1 MERPKIA
8 ITRGRTLSPRYIE
21 AIERAG
27 GEPIAVGADADI
39 STCEFQGLLL
49 SGGGDVEPGLFGLG
63 NYDETLVRGVD
74 SERDKLEFKLVRTA
88 YERRIPTLGICRGMQ
103 VMNAALGGTLLLDI
117 PGHIQTSERYET
129 SHEVFAA
136 VGTRLCGI
144 VGERAAV
151 NSFHHQAVDR
161 IAPGMR
167 ISAVSGDRITEGI
180 EAPDIFFLGV
190 QWHPECLRDETSER
204 LFKAFLDSVRG

>member
-49 SGGGDVEPGLFGLG
+49 SGGGDVEPGLFGLR

-74 SERDKLEFKLVRTA
+74 SERDKL
-88 YERRIPTLGICRGMQ
+88 
-103 VMNAALGGTLLLDI
+103 
-117 PGHIQTSERYET
+117 
-129 SHEVFAA
+129 
-136 VGTRLCGI
+136 
-144 VGERAAV
+144 
-151 NSFHHQAVDR
+151 
-161 IAPGMR
+161 
-167 ISAVSGDRITEGI
+167 
-180 EAPDIFFLGV
+180 
-190 QWHPECLRDETSER
+190 
-204 LFKAFLDSVRG
+204 